1 MLMKLYAARLERLV
15 NSMSNLTKKLLNRNL
30 RKNRVRA
37 KVSGTAER
45 PRLSVFI
52 SNKHVSAQLID
63 DVASKTILA
72 STTVGTKQTSSISE
86 QAAVIGADIAKKA
99 KKAKINAVVFDR
111 NGRKYAGRLSAF
123 ADAARKE
130 GLEF

>member
-1 MLMKLYAARLERLV
+1 
-15 NSMSNLTKKLLNRNL
+15 MSNLAKKMLNLGL
-30 RKNRVRA
+30 RKLRVRA
-37 KVSGTAER
+37 KISGTAIK
-45 PRLSVFI
+45 PRLSVTI

-63 DVASKTILA
+63 DVAATTLA
-72 STTVGTKQTSSISE
+72 AATTVGTKQTGTITE
-86 QAAVIGADIAKKA
+86 QCVAIGSDIAKKA

-111 NGRKYAGRLSAF
+111 NGRQYAGRLKAL